1 MLEKA
6 KRVVEEVKKVIVG
19 KDEIVEKVLMVIF
32 ASGHILLEDVPGVGK
47 TTLALA
53 FSKAMNLDYRRVQ
66 FTSDTMASDIT
77 GFSIYNKHTGNL
89 EYKKG
94 AAFCNLLLADEIN
107 RTSPKTQA
115 ALLEVM
121 EEQRVTLDG
130 VTHVLPKPFIC
141 IATQNPIGS
150 AGTQNLPES
159 QLDRFMV
166 RLSMGYPTLEN
177 QIEIIKN
184 REQLDP
190 LQLVES
196 TLSLEDILQ
205 TRTRVKAIHAAD
217 EVIRYAAVLCEA
229 TRNSPLLE
237 RGVSPR
243 AVIAVVSL
251 AKAHA
256 FLRGRDFLIP
266 EDVQAIFADVCRHR
280 LILKPQ
286 AKVKKEAAAEILQ
299 SILQTEK
306 APAMIRQ
313 GK

>member
-6 KRVVEEVKKVIVG
+6 KRTIEEVKKVIVG
-19 KDEIVEKVLMVIF
+19 KDEVIEKVIMVIF
-32 ASGHILLEDVPGVGK
+32 AAGHILLEDVPGVGK
-47 TTLALA
+47 TTLAMA
-53 FSKAMNLDYRRVQ
+53 FSKAMRLDYRRVQ
-66 FTSDTMASDIT
+66 FTSDTMASDIV
-77 GFSIYNKHTGNL
+77 GFSIYDKESGGLT
-89 EYKKG
+89 YKQG

-121 EEQRVTLDG
+121 EEQQVSLDG
-130 VTHVLPKPFIC
+130 VTHTLPEPFIC

-166 RLSMGYPTLEN
+166 RLSMGYPSLES
-177 QIEIIKN
+177 QIEIIKS
-184 REQLDP
+184 RVIMDP
-190 LQLVES
+190 LQSVES
-196 TLSLEDILQ
+196 HLSPDEILQ
-205 TRTRVKAIHAAD
+205 IRTQVKSIYAAD
-217 EVIRYAAVLCEA
+217 EVIRYAAALCEA
-229 TRNSPLLE
+229 TRTAPMLE

-256 FLRGRDFLIP
+256 YLQGRDFLIP
-266 EDVQAIFADVCRHR
+266 EDIQAVFIDTCCHR

-286 AKVKKEAAAEILQ
+286 AKVRKEAAAEILENVMN
-299 SILQTEK
+299 TEK
-306 APAMIRQ
+306 APALV
-313 GK
+313 